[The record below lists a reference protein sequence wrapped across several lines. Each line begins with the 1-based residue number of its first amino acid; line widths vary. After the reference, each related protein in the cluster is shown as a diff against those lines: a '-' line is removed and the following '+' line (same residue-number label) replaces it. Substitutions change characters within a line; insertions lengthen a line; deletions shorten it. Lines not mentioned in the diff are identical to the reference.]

1 MNLESFEKI
10 FDQYLCQVCENHPDP
25 SHDILHVRRV
35 VESAKWL
42 ATAEGADLA
51 VVVPAA
57 YLHDC
62 VWISKAD
69 SRRSLASRISAEK
82 AGELLRSWHY
92 PEEYIP
98 PVMHAIA
105 AHSFSGRIFPE
116 TLEARVVQDADRLD
130 AMGAIGLFRCFAFS
144 GLALRPCYHF
154 VDPFCE
160 SRSPDDKTNTLDHFF
175 IKLLKLAEGLNTES
189 ARREGQKRME
199 VLERFV
205 SDLKREVHVE
215 TSRSF

>member
-1 MNLESFEKI
+1 MNLEDFEKL
-10 FDQYLCQVCENHPDP
+10 FDQYMCQVCEAHPDP

-42 ATAEGADLA
+42 AQKEKANLA

-69 SRRSLASRISAEK
+69 SRRSQASMISAEK

-92 PEEYIP
+92 PEEHIP
-98 PVMHAIA
+98 SIIHAIA
-105 AHSFSGRIFPE
+105 AHSFSARIFPE

-144 GLALRPCYHF
+144 GLALRPCYHS
-154 VDPFCE
+154 VDPFCVE
-160 SRSPDDKTNTLDHFF
+160 RPPDDKTSTLDHFF
-175 IKLLKLAEGLNTES
+175 IKLLRLSEGLNTES
-189 ARREGQKRME
+189 ARLEGQKRTE
-199 VLERFV
+199 VLKRFV
-205 SDLKREVHVE
+205 SDLKREVQLE
-215 TSRSF
+215 ASRSF